1 MGLFDNTLKSNESL
15 FIDENVLDFNYLP
28 KIMKYREDQQ
38 KYVAECIKP
47 LFSDRSG
54 KNLLISGKP
63 GIGKTSAVR
72 FVLRELE
79 EKDDDISCIYVNCWK
94 ENTSFKV
101 ISSICE
107 QVNYNWTQTRNI
119 NELLK
124 ECSKKIEKTVI
135 VLDEIDKLNEKDI
148 LYSLLESIKNK
159 CIFLITNDLNFLA
172 LLDNRIRSRLLAET
186 INFKEY
192 NLNETEGILK
202 QRIELAFVNN
212 VWDKN
217 AFNEVVKK
225 CHALKDI
232 RSGLFLIKDA
242 GNLAESSGSKK
253 ILIEHCKKSIEK
265 LSTFK
270 LRNSLDF
277 SDDKLTILNL
287 IKENSGKKCIELF
300 KLYQTNGGD
309 KSYQTFKRNVFDLEK
324 SKVISIKNDI
334 EGIIVK
340 YGILE

>member
-1 MGLFDNTLKSNESL
+1 MGLFDNTLKDNESL
-15 FIDENVLDFNYLP
+15 FIDENVLDFSYLP

-47 LFSDRSG
+47 LLNDRSG
-54 KNLLISGKP
+54 RNLLITGKP

-79 EKDDDISCIYVNCWK
+79 ERDDNISCIYVNCWK
-94 ENTSFKV
+94 KNTSFKV
-101 ISSICE
+101 VTNICE
-107 QVNYNWTQTRNI
+107 QINYKWTQIRN
-119 NELLK
+119 
-124 ECSKKIEKTVI
+124 V
-135 VLDEIDKLNEKDI
+135 
-148 LYSLLESIKNK
+148 
-159 CIFLITNDLNFLA
+159 
-172 LLDNRIRSRLLAET
+172 
-186 INFKEY
+186 
-192 NLNETEGILK
+192 TEGILK

-232 RSGLFLIKDA
+232 RSGLFLIKEA

-334 EGIIVK
+334 EGIIVN
-340 YGILE
+340 YGQIL

>member
-1 MGLFDNTLKSNESL
+1 M
-15 FIDENVLDFNYLP
+15 
-28 KIMKYREDQQ
+28 
-38 KYVAECIKP
+38 
-47 LFSDRSG
+47 
-54 KNLLISGKP
+54 
-63 GIGKTSAVR
+63 
-72 FVLRELE
+72 
-79 EKDDDISCIYVNCWK
+79 
-94 ENTSFKV
+94 
-101 ISSICE
+101 
-107 QVNYNWTQTRNI
+107 
-119 NELLK
+119 
-124 ECSKKIEKTVI
+124 
-135 VLDEIDKLNEKDI
+135 
-148 LYSLLESIKNK
+148 
-159 CIFLITNDLNFLA
+159 
-172 LLDNRIRSRLLAET
+172 
-186 INFKEY
+186 
-192 NLNETEGILK
+192 K

-217 AFNEVVKK
+217 VFNEVVKK

-232 RSGLFLIKDA
+232 RSGLFLIKEA
-242 GNLAESSGSKK
+242 GNIAEFSGSKK